1 MMRWLKSTRS
11 VLRGLR
17 EYAACQSRAFMKGI
31 GTFVL
36 GSAAVFFLQR
46 ALHRR
51 LPCSLQWSLLLSLGA
66 GSVCSYAVTRSET
79 QKCSDL
85 WIYLETGEQPSGRT
99 GGEEIS
105 QAAPPAETGTKTT
118 RYGDDME

>member
-1 MMRWLKSTRS
+1 MVNLGLSRVDDAVAEKHP
-11 VLRGLR
+11 GLR

-31 GTFVL
+31 GTFV
-36 GSAAVFFLQR
+36 
-46 ALHRR
+46 
-51 LPCSLQWSLLLSLGA
+51 LGA